1 MNISKIFFSKVG
13 EVIKNGNSGM
23 NMQQGAS
30 QLYSGKKLI
39 YISKPTHGGFIYWKC
54 RELIHTVKKKTKR
67 CARYLDINHDFSRA
81 ALVGVPKTSYDPK
94 NNIFYIQMDNEE
106 WAGNFDINGS
116 ACVLAWGAIFLV
128 KKLAKWE
135 NILYVRVEL
144 LHLDGIGSKMMLN
157 ISMNILFYLH
167 ISFWIYFIYYRM
179 LVNNK
184 HNVFSK
190 WKTDD

>member
-1 MNISKIFFSKVG
+1 MNINKIFFSKVG
-13 EVIKNGNSGM
+13 EVMKNGNSGM
-23 NMQQGAS
+23 NMQQGAN
-30 QLYSGKKLI
+30 QLLSGKKLI

-106 WAGNFDINGS
+106 WAG
-116 ACVLAWGAIFLV
+116 
-128 KKLAKWE
+128 
-135 NILYVRVEL
+135 
-144 LHLDGIGSKMMLN
+144 IGSKMMMN

-184 HNVFSK
+184 NNVFSK
-190 WKTDD
+190 WKTDG